1 MSHTVQDMMRHR
13 NSGATRG
20 PAHAVNDGTG
30 NQGSGTSESIRSEPF
45 GEFER
50 HGILQW
56 TELRYNRINQCARSS
71 VVYAL
76 TD

>member
-30 NQGSGTSESIRSEPF
+30 NQGSGV
-45 GEFER
+45 
-50 HGILQW
+50 L
-56 TELRYNRINQCARSS
+56 LNRFVPNRLVNLNGTVFFSGPS
-71 VVYAL
+71 
-76 TD
+76 